1 LRGGPLVGLRG
12 AVRLRNPVERA
23 PEIALGSPLHV
34 VGDEEVE
41 LAVAVVV
48 DPGGAGAEAG
58 VPDAGGG
65 GDVPELAAALVVEE
79 MVAVERGDVDVLA
92 AVVVVV
98 PDGHPHAVHLDVQA
112 AATGDVG
119 EGAVVV
125 VAVEG
130 GE

>member
-1 LRGGPLVGLRG
+1 GHPQRLRGGIVDASFMADVREPAAAQVVEELRGGPLVGLRG

-92 AVVVVV
+92 AVV
-98 PDGHPHAVHLDVQA
+98 
-112 AATGDVG
+112 
-119 EGAVVV
+119 
-125 VAVEG
+125 
-130 GE
+130 